1 MPNYIKYKNYIIP
14 FSSIV
19 CLHKSEHRKYSA
31 DYTKVLEQYPIL
43 KVYLK
48 DNDAVSIK
56 DLKSIE
62 EIQNNY
68 ITWLESQSKQQPQ
81 F

>member
-1 MPNYIKYKNYIIP
+1 MTNYIKYENYIIP

-19 CLHKSEHRKYSA
+19 CLHKSEHKKYST
-31 DYTKVLEQYPIL
+31 DCNKVIEQYIM
-43 KVYLK
+43 KIYLK
-48 DNDAVSIK
+48 HDNSVAIK

-68 ITWLESQSKQQPQ
+68 ITWLEYQSKQQPQ